1 MAHADLAVLG
11 GVGILALACL
21 VVCGLYVY
29 WSSETYRARQV
40 LLRQSNRQVI
50 VVGGT
55 AGKQNAGM
63 TTPVKKN
70 EALSGVQATMGTQLS
85 HRCKSSLYRAMFSN
99 AQNDSIVFLIAD
111 SRDDARRRASGAL
124 AAIHGMPAER
134 VWLSNLAS
142 FRELVDIGVSE
153 DEDLRIFELSW
164 KDANVSAWI
173 EHPLFLTDDPSLL
186 GKWAELYADLARMLA
201 VTAIDK
207 ARH

>member
-40 LLRQSNRQVI
+40 RLRQAGRQIIVI
-50 VVGGT
+50 GQPP
-55 AGKQNAGM
+55 GKRNAG
-63 TTPVKKN
+63 KKN

-85 HRCKSSLYRAMFSN
+85 QRCKTSLYRAMFSS
-99 AQNDSIVFLIAD
+99 ATSDSTVFLFAD

-124 AAIHGMPAER
+124 AAIHGMEPER

-142 FRELVDIGVSE
+142 FRELVDIGVSD
-153 DEDLRIFELSW
+153 DEDLRIFELAW
-164 KDANVSAWI
+164 KDADVSAWV
-173 EHPLFLTDDPSLL
+173 EHPLFLTDDPGLL
-186 GKWAELYADLARMLA
+186 GKWAELYADLARVMA